1 MEVPE
6 ASGLGIRAGVGKTCE
21 VSRQGRKELKYAVL
35 SATVRILILIL
46 KQWTVTEV
54 LKQESDIVIL
64 SISKRP
70 LWVYCVTVYL
80 GWSRV
85 DLGRPVRRV
94 FK

>member
-46 KQWTVTEV
+46 KQ
-54 LKQESDIVIL
+54 
-64 SISKRP
+64 
-70 LWVYCVTVYL
+70 
-80 GWSRV
+80 
-85 DLGRPVRRV
+85 
-94 FK
+94 